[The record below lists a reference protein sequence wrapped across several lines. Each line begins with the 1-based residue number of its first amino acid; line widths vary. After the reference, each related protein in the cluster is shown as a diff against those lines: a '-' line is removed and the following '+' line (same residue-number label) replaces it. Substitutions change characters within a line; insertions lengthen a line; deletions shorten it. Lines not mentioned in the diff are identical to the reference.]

1 MCLSDLSLK
10 AVRYST
16 QNYKEVCT
24 VANILITGGAG
35 YIGSV
40 LVPELLRKGHLV
52 TVIDNFLF
60 KQNSL
65 LECCTNRNF
74 TIVNGDARNEELIK
88 KHIEGKDFIF
98 PLAALVGFPICDKDT
113 VGATTTNLDA
123 VKLILKLRKPEQK
136 IIFPCTN
143 SGYGLGQ
150 GQKYCT
156 EESPINPISLYGRTK
171 MEAEK
176 AVLEAGNSLTF
187 RFATLF
193 GASPRMRTDLLVNDF
208 TYRAVFDRS
217 VIVFEGHF
225 MRNYL
230 HVRDAAGAFIFGM
243 ENFEKMKGRQ
253 YNCGLSDANLSKIEL
268 CEKIK
273 EHIPSFMYL
282 EAPIGTDP
290 DKRDYLVSNE
300 RLESMGWQP
309 QYSIDDGI
317 EELIKAYSIIKNNI
331 YGNV

>member
-1 MCLSDLSLK
+1 MAD
-10 AVRYST
+10 
-16 QNYKEVCT
+16 
-24 VANILITGGAG
+24 ILITGGAG

-40 LVPELLRKGHLV
+40 LVPELLRLGHRV
-52 TVIDNFLF
+52 TVIDNFLY

-65 LECCTNRNF
+65 LSCCTDKNF
-74 TIVNGDARNEELIK
+74 TVINGDARNEELIE
-88 KHIEGKDFIF
+88 KHIKGKDFIF
-98 PLAALVGFPICDKDT
+98 PLAALVGFPVCDKDT
-113 VGATTTNLDA
+113 VAAETTNLGA
-123 VKLILKLRKPEQK
+123 VETIIKLRSPGQK

-150 GQKYCT
+150 GQSYCT
-156 EESPINPISLYGRTK
+156 EDSPIEPISLYGKTK
-171 MEAEK
+171 MAAEK

-217 VIVFEGHF
+217 LIVFEGSF

-230 HVRDAAGAFIFGM
+230 HVRDAAGAFIFAM
-243 ENFEKMKGRQ
+243 ENFEQMKGRQ
-253 YNCGLSDANLSKIEL
+253 YNCGLSDANLSKLEL

-273 EHIPSFMYL
+273 KHIPSFMYL

-290 DKRDYLVSNE
+290 DKRNYLVSNE
-300 RLESMGWQP
+300 RLESMGWKP
-309 QYSIDDGI
+309 KYTIDDGI